1 MNTRNRAR
9 RQVFNFVIVWSA
21 ITLFIG
27 ACTFT
32 AIYTGW
38 GLLDAD
44 SASIAL
50 EPTRIPLEL
59 TRATLVFP
67 TRFPTREV
75 VPTQSTVLEPQPTVQ
90 EATVASELPTVPP
103 TLEPTPRPIDDTR
116 FQLGIQVQTSVDGL
130 QEIWMNE
137 LKKLNMPWMKLQ
149 VRWEVVEP
157 QKGQFDWTAL
167 DIALTEATKANIK
180 VMASVVTAPN
190 WSREQGVNLESHG
203 PPANYQDYT
212 NFLRAV
218 LEKYPN
224 QIHAVEVWNEQN
236 IDREWTSLRGLVP
249 SDYVNLLRQSY
260 DTIKSIDPGII
271 VISGALSPTG
281 FDNRINAWDDF
292 AYMDAMIAAG
302 LLSTTDCVGAHHN
315 GYNVSP
321 DYTWDAV
328 PNDPTATF
336 RGPFDNPH
344 HSWSFR
350 STLQGY
356 AIRIQQA
363 GGTQKLCV
371 TEFGWP
377 VTEDMNG
384 YPAGFEFANDN
395 TLEEQ
400 KEWTIKAVN
409 NMIEWDIV
417 WLAYLWNLNYGAQ
430 AGWDSS
436 NDNVPYSIIG
446 NNWNFRPIYGAISE
460 WQAQYRGLTQ

>member
-1 MNTRNRAR
+1 MNTRNKAR
-9 RQVFNFVIVWSA
+9 RQVFNFVIIWSA

-32 AIYTGW
+32 AIYAGW

-44 SASIAL
+44 SATIAL

-59 TRATLVFP
+59 TQATVVFP
-67 TRFPTREV
+67 TRPPTVAVE
-75 VPTQSTVLEPQPTVQ
+75 PTQSAEEVAQATTQ
-90 EATVASELPTVPP
+90 EATVAPELPTETP
-103 TLEPTPRPIDDTR
+103 TIEPTPRPIDDTR

-130 QEIWMNE
+130 QETWMNE

-167 DIALTEATKANIK
+167 DIALAEATKANIK

-236 IDREWTSLRGLVP
+236 IDREWTSLRGIVP

-302 LLSTTDCVGAHHN
+302 LLSTVDCVGAHHN

-328 PNDPTATF
+328 PNDPSATF

-430 AGWDSS
+430 AGWDPS